1 MNRIIDIET
10 IKRAQN
16 GSAKDFETIYNHYS
30 SKLYRYIFYK
40 VRTRHDAEDVTSET
54 WVNIVKNLKTYSFNS
69 SFSTWIYSVTK
80 NILAQYYKSLYDKSA
95 DTFEDWMEDS
105 KALKD
110 RNGNFDLEI
119 EKIFE
124 EDETNIF
131 EDEEVV
137 KDKKEKENK
146 ITEVFKLLKPI
157 QSKLLELRFLKGYKI
172 KEAAEELKISVSNA
186 KVMQMRAID
195 KIKKIYEGRNKN
207 KK

>member
-1 MNRIIDIET
+1 MNRIIDVET

-40 VRTRHDAEDVTSET
+40 VRTKQDAEDVTSET

-69 SFSTWIYSVTK
+69 SFSTWIYSVSK
-80 NILAQYYKSLYDKSA
+80 NILAQYYKSLYEKSA

-110 RNGNFDLEI
+110 KNGNFDL
-119 EKIFE
+119 
-124 EDETNIF
+124 
-131 EDEEVV
+131 
-137 KDKKEKENK
+137 
-146 ITEVFKLLKPI
+146 EVFKLLKPI

>member
-1 MNRIIDIET
+1 MNRIIDKET
-10 IKRAQN
+10 IKRAQD

-30 SKLYRYIFYK
+30 SKLFRYIFYK
-40 VRTRHDAEDVTSET
+40 VRTRQDAEDVTSET

-124 EDETNIF
+124 DEDEA
-131 EDEEVV
+131 

-146 ITEVFKLLKPI
+146 IVEVFKLLKPI

-186 KVMQMRAID
+186 KVMQMRALD
-195 KIKKIYEGRNKN
+195 KIKKIYEGRNKS
-207 KK
+207 KKP